1 MNKIIMGLL
10 LCTAWLLAAVNL
22 NTASK
27 EELMKVKG
35 IGEKKAEAIIAYRN
49 KQKFKSVNDLGNVKG
64 FGAKT
69 IEKLKGEIEVK

>member
-1 MNKIIMGLL
+1 MNKVIAGLL
-10 LCTAWLLAAVNL
+10 LCTAWLLAAVDL

-35 IGEKKAEAIIAYRN
+35 IGEKKAEAIVAYRN

-64 FGAKT
+64 FGSKT
-69 IEKLKGEIEVK
+69 LEKIKGEVEVK